1 MWKETRKKLTKF
13 QINYVLKNHGAN
25 KMIKQTIF
33 DWYRQNK
40 KELKK
45 SHASAFINCNKG
57 TITLKYPDGFTWE
70 LRAEDFPMR
79 NGEYGQ
85 DAIPGPS
92 HKRILVGGSLN
103 GGLKIQATR

>member
-1 MWKETRKKLTKF
+1 MRH
-13 QINYVLKNHGAN
+13 NNLKYHGAN

-92 HKRILVGGSLN
+92 HKRILEGGSLN

>member
-1 MWKETRKKLTKF
+1 MK
-13 QINYVLKNHGAN
+13 ILKQS
-25 KMIKQTIF
+25 IW
-33 DWYRQNK
+33 DWYNQNK
-40 KELKK
+40 DKLKAK
-45 SHASAFINCNKG
+45 SIFCNFNAGK
-57 TITLKYPDGFTWE
+57 ITLKYPDGFTWE

-92 HKRILVGGSLN
+92 HKRILEGGSLN